1 MAVRARRPGV
11 ARALRWAGP
20 ALLVAELALVLTGRL
35 SLRTAAVVL
44 VALEAALALVAAGQ
58 LAGGI
63 RWYRRQRAGGA
74 DREQAL
80 QDALRAVLP
89 GPVAVVVRHELLL
102 WSSLVLLA
110 RGRRQGVP
118 DGAVAISYDAALR
131 PVGLLLVGLSVVEL
145 VVLELVVPWQRVR
158 LVLLVLGAWT
168 LLLVLGI
175 TAANIVRPHVV
186 TAGRLR
192 LRSGTFADVQI
203 PLDRVATATVRRRDA
218 PSSKALLLDAGVLVI
233 GVSGTT
239 DADVDLIEPP
249 VVQTSRGA
257 CTAHAARFAADDP
270 AAAVRALADRLGPEP
285 ARRSS

>member
-1 MAVRARRPGV
+1 M
-11 ARALRWAGP
+11 
-20 ALLVAELALVLTGRL
+20 LTGRL

-44 VALEAALALVAAGQ
+44 VALEAALALTAAGQ
-58 LAGGI
+58 VAGGI
-63 RWYRRQRAGGA
+63 RCYRWQRAGGA

-80 QDALRAVLP
+80 QAALGAVLP

-102 WSSLVLLA
+102 WSSLVQLA
-110 RGRRQGVP
+110 RGRRHGVP
-118 DGAVAISYDAALR
+118 DGAVAISYDVALR

-145 VVLELVVPWQRVR
+145 AVLELVVPWQPVR

-186 TAGRLR
+186 TAEHLR
-192 LRSGTFADVQI
+192 LRFGTFAEVQI
-203 PLDRVATATVRRRDA
+203 PLDRVATAAVRRRDA

-239 DADVDLIEPP
+239 DVDVDLTQPT
-249 VVQTSRGA
+249 VVQTSRGPV
-257 CTAHAARFAADDP
+257 TVQAARFAADQP
-270 AAAVRALADRLGPEP
+270 AAAVRALADRLRP
-285 ARRSS
+285 